1 MPEPVALPSRIDR
14 VQVYRRGATVTRDAE
29 LTLDGH
35 LPDEIELTDLP
46 LTLVDP
52 TVRVRVLAVAP
63 AGAEVVAAGVRVG
76 LWVRAG
82 DPPPKA
88 PEQVELEAVRRRL
101 RDAREQLAVIE
112 AEVEVLQGVPVPE
125 RPTGED
131 GKPPPASPMAARLHL
146 EQFVDEATG
155 RRLTERRALREQV
168 RELEE
173 SEARVEERIAAASSA
188 AEVHLPELRK
198 SAVVRLRASGAAPSS
213 VKLELS
219 YVVPGARWA
228 PAYQCKL
235 ARDGSHAEIQM
246 RAWIAQRSGEDW
258 RGVSLRLSTASP
270 LRFSE
275 LPELSSI
282 KIGRAQPPPKK
293 PGFRPPPQGGD
304 LLFRDFDRE
313 LRKAT
318 QALPA
323 PRGWHAP
330 ALEAATMPPALAPPP
345 PRAPAKQK
353 KSARSR
359 GESTG
364 VYSREEL
371 AKSADVDGESM
382 DGGEHLFDDAADER
396 ASTPPPSPRAPSP
409 AAAMA
414 PMESMAL
421 GRAAPAGKAARGP
434 SGGGGDDAALALFT
448 FPLLRLPSA
457 DQAGGRGRLVPL
469 DVREHYRVTA
479 LRRGRPVPFDV
490 MSAVQSAEEEARA
503 VLDVALPDGAVDA
516 DDITSHFD
524 FAYEADGAVDVVGDG
539 GFHSVAL
546 GDRACEARMR
556 YVAVP
561 REEANVY
568 RVAMLMNP
576 IPAPLLPGPAEVYVG
591 GEYVLTTRLPTV
603 PARGELKLGL
613 GAEQAIKVA
622 RNTRFSEARS
632 GEKVV
637 AMAELAHDVDIDVV
651 NHLERDIEIEV
662 RERVPV
668 PAPGAEVVVEEVEV
682 TPAWQPYDQ
691 QERGQIIEGGRRWEV
706 RVGKGA
712 SERLRARYVV
722 KIYAQNEI
730 VGGNRREA

>member
-1 MPEPVALPSRIDR
+1 MPSPPVLPSRIDR
-14 VQVYRRGATVTRDAE
+14 VQVYRRGATVVRTAE
-29 LTLDGH
+29 LTLEGA
-35 LPDEIELTDLP
+35 LPDEIELADLP

-52 TVRVRVLAVAP
+52 TARVRVLAVEP

-76 LWVRAG
+76 LWVRPG

-88 PEQVELEAVRRRL
+88 PEQRELDEVRL
-101 RDAREQLAVIE
+101 RLRAAREQLAVLE
-112 AEVEVLQGVPVPE
+112 AEVAILQGVPVPE
-125 RPTGED
+125 RPSGEE
-131 GKPPPASPMAARLHL
+131 GKAPPASPMAARLQL
-146 EQFVDEATG
+146 EQFVDEATR
-155 RRLTERRALREQV
+155 RRLTERRALREQA

-173 SEARVEERIAAASSA
+173 AEARIVERIAASSSA
-188 AEVHLPELRK
+188 AEVHLPELKK
-198 SAVVRLRASGAAPSS
+198 SAVVRLKGAGAAARK
-213 VKLELS
+213 VTLELS

-235 ARDGSHAEIQM
+235 SRDGSKAEIQL

-258 RGVSLRLSTASP
+258 RGVSLKLSTASP

-275 LPELSSI
+275 LPELSAI
-282 KIGRAQPPPKK
+282 KIGRAQPPAKK

-304 LLFRDFDRE
+304 VLFRDFDRE

-318 QALPA
+318 EALPP
-323 PRGWHAP
+323 PRSWHAP
-330 ALEAATMPPALAPPP
+330 AFEEEPEPPP
-345 PRAPAKQK
+345 LPEPRRDQVHAKAK
-353 KSARSR
+353 KLGGRARAL
-359 GESTG
+359 
-364 VYSREEL
+364 REEP
-371 AKSADVDGESM
+371 AAEAR
-382 DGGEHLFDDAADER
+382 EELFDDADAAELGDMEMER
-396 ASTPPPSPRAPSP
+396 SMAPPPSPRSP
-409 AAAMA
+409 APAA
-414 PMESMAL
+414 SMVMDSIVL
-421 GRAAPAGKAARGP
+421 GRSAPAAKAARGP
-434 SGGGGDDAALALFT
+434 TGGASVDEALGIYAY
-448 FPLLRLPSA
+448 PLLRLPSA
-457 DQAGGRGRLVPL
+457 DQLGGRGRLVPM
-469 DVREHYRVTA
+469 DVREHYQATA
-479 LRRGRPVPFDV
+479 ARAGRPLRFDI
-490 MSAVQSAEEEARA
+490 MSAVASAEDEARG

-516 DDITSHFD
+516 DDISSHFD
-524 FAYEADGAVDVVGDG
+524 FAYEADGTVEIVGDG

-561 REEANVY
+561 REEASVY

-622 RNTRFSEARS
+622 RNTRFTEARS

-637 AMAELAHDVDIDVV
+637 AMAELVHDVDIDVV

-668 PAPGAEVVVEEVEV
+668 PAPGAEVVVEELQV
-682 TPAWQPYDQ
+682 TPPWQPYDQ

-706 RVGKGA
+706 KVGKGA
-712 SERLRARYVV
+712 ADKLRARYVV
-722 KIYAQNEI
+722 KIYAQNEL